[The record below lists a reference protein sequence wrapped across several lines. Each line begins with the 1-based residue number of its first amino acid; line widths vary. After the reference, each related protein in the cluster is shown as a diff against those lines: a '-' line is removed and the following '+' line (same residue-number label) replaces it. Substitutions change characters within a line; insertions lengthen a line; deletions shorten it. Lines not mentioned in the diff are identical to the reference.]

1 MITFC
6 ALLYVKRLNDK
17 SNNSKALRDHSKI
30 TPNNLQNNKQQDL
43 SAVENKQKQMK
54 RKQLIQNK
62 WFLYYTLVNNN
73 MLIIYRK
80 KEFSYNRLVG
90 LDCQRN

>member
-1 MITFC
+1 VITFC

-17 SNNSKALRDHSKI
+17 PYDLKAMRDHSKI
-30 TPNNLQNNKQQDL
+30 TPNNPQEP

-54 RKQLIQNK
+54 RKQIIQNK
-62 WFLYYTLVNNN
+62 WFLYYTLVNNHT
-73 MLIIYRK
+73 LIIYRK